1 MLALPGTHAVGID
14 PEPDITWPVEP
25 GTEIYSTTSDEFF
38 ANNDLSVIL
47 GGLAVDLSFI
57 DGMHHFEFSLRDF
70 MNLEKYSTAQSTV
83 LIHDCYPIDK
93 TTSTRDGNLGIWS
106 GDVWKLILALK
117 EFRPDLKIYTV
128 DVAPTGLGIIRGLD
142 SGSTV
147 LEDNYDKIIERYL
160 TMPYEVVDRDKPR
173 TLNRVPPDWTTVR
186 GLLPDQPFR
195 SVNPTWLFCRRAARY
210 APHLLLNLRLGR
222 SKQRGAGV
230 RAYKFYLAA
239 PQRVRKRAR

>member
-1 MLALPGTHAVGID
+1 M
-14 PEPDITWPVEP
+14 
-25 GTEIYSTTSDEFF
+25 
-38 ANNDLSVIL
+38 
-47 GGLAVDLSFI
+47 
-57 DGMHHFEFSLRDF
+57 
-70 MNLEKYSTAQSTV
+70 
-83 LIHDCYPIDK
+83 
-93 TTSTRDGNLGIWS
+93 
-106 GDVWKLILALK
+106 WKLILALK

-160 TMPYEVVDRDKPR
+160 TMPYEVVDLDKPR